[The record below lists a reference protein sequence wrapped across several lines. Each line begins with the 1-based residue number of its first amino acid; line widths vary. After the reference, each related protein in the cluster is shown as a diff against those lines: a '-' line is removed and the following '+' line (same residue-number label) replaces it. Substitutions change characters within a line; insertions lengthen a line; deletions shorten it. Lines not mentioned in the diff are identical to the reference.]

1 MYDCVSQLRPKSDEA
16 CVHFFD
22 GLCRILLQQNPE
34 TPEEKKC
41 FLTLARQCVDLV
53 DVIVEIERKP
63 EAIHLARD
71 IARGRNAYHLLQEKI
86 CNVTALFQM
95 R

>member
-22 GLCRILLQQNPE
+22 GLCRILLQQNPK
-34 TPEEKKC
+34 TPDEKKC

-63 EAIHLARD
+63 EAIHLAQD
-71 IARGRNAYHLLQEKI
+71 IARGRNTYHQLQEKI
-86 CNVTALFQM
+86 CMVTKLCPN

>member
-71 IARGRNAYHLLQEKI
+71 IAKGRNAFHQLQEKV
-86 CNVTALFQM
+86 CEVRVRSQK